1 MIYRFVLFLLAFNFI
16 NNVTGQ
22 RTAIAHL
29 RDGVVNGTVLF
40 TETDAGLR
48 VTSIITGLT
57 AGEYGFHIHE
67 LGDADSCDTAGAHF
81 NPDANNHAGREDPV
95 RHVGDLGNVI
105 FVGNDEAIA
114 VFDYVD
120 TVIALRG
127 RNDILGRTLVLHE
140 DRDDLGQ
147 GGVEASLTTGNAGA
161 RVACGVIGIKYPAE
175 PWNAAASIN
184 PSLLIFISVLTLI
197 FGFI

>member
-1 MIYRFVLFLLAFNFI
+1 MIYHSVLLLLAFNLI

-40 TETDAGLR
+40 TEMDEGLR
-48 VTSIITGLT
+48 VTGIITGLT
-57 AGEYGFHIHE
+57 AGEYGFHVHE
-67 LGDADSCDTAGAHF
+67 LGDTDTCDTAGAHF
-81 NPDANNHAGREDPV
+81 NPDGNNHAGREDPV

-105 FVGNDEAIA
+105 FVGNDTAIA

-140 DRDDLGQ
+140 ERDDLGL
-147 GGVEASLTTGNAGA
+147 GGVDASLTTGNAGG

-175 PWNAAASIN
+175 PWNSAASVN
-184 PSLLIFISVLTLI
+184 PSLVLFILVLTV
-197 FGFI
+197 FFSFM